1 MRRKKHSSSV
11 FRLPAA
17 IRRRFAL
24 SMLFAGECEMLA
36 AEPPGHGTNQTS
48 AIEDLE
54 ELTDLYK
61 QELNLRP
68 DRPFV
73 LFGHSMGGM
82 ITFRLAQKLEREGV
96 FPQAVIISAIQ
107 PPHIQRKKVSHLPD
121 DQFLDHIIQLGGMP
135 AELVENKEVMSFF
148 LPSFRSDYR
157 ALEQFELF
165 DLTRSSRLFMSLTG
179 LMIKNAYEMRKGG
192 RSGQKTSHSINL
204 TAGTCSCCHKRKKS
218 QNGFLRS

>member
-24 SMLFAGECEMLA
+24 SMLFLQGECEMLA

-82 ITFRLAQKLEREGV
+82 ITFRLAQKLEREGI

-157 ALEQFELF
+157 ALEQFELY
-165 DLTRSSRLFMSLTG
+165 DLAQIQSPVHVFNGLDDKKMHTRC
-179 LMIKNAYEMRKGG
+179 G
-192 RSGQKTSHSINL
+192 RVEEVGKRHHIPSI
-204 TAGTCSCCHKRKKS
+204 
-218 QNGFLRS
+218 